1 MKETRPYVSWEQ
13 IGGFMEDA
21 FVAYG
26 VPREDAKIC
35 ADVLMESDRQGI
47 ESHGCNRFKPIY
59 IDRIVDGIQ
68 NPVTRIDVLKETA
81 TTAVLD
87 ANDGMGMVASHRAM
101 EMAIIEKAGTYG
113 LAAAAI
119 RNSLSLRHSR
129 VLGRHGCECRHDR
142 HHGHKRPSLHRS
154 HFRR

>member
-59 IDRIVDGIQ
+59 IDRI
-68 NPVTRIDVLKETA
+68 
-81 TTAVLD
+81 
-87 ANDGMGMVASHRAM
+87 
-101 EMAIIEKAGTYG
+101 KAGY
-113 LAAAAI
+113 
-119 RNSLSLRHSR
+119 
-129 VLGRHGCECRHDR
+129 
-142 HHGHKRPSLHRS
+142 
-154 HFRR
+154 